1 MNYLVLILIFISLND
16 SFSKLGHV
24 NASVE
29 RIEIDSNG
37 FYSRITLYND
47 GQYIGLSGSS
57 SDYPNCV
64 AYSSDFGTNW
74 TIVDRMEKPNF
85 TYEYTKYYVDFK
97 DIYFNN
103 SEQLIIFSD
112 NNKFFQYGLNPLER
126 DEYLLQNEFSIE
138 DGRSLDVML
147 SKKDGDEYYIY
158 TRKNNS
164 TTYNDYSSIT
174 ILNHKS
180 KTRKNIP
187 FDMKKIQKLTDFRIG
202 ERDDSPYYDDE
213 FLTKDNCFFA
223 TIANWIDVGEE
234 YPILTRSLIKIRD
247 LENPEWEVVNIRFT
261 DSIANHFIYFD
272 DCQNG
277 FLSTSKTYQLLY
289 PRLYSTSDGG
299 KTWQKIYEDDEYKF
313 VFKSFRRA
321 NDSTLFAFS
330 GLSDI
335 FRSTD
340 NGFNWS
346 RIESENIG
354 RISDF
359 QIIDGR
365 TLLVAYNENT
375 IAKVTINENVTGIV
389 ESNNNLE
396 VSPPYPQPARTDVTI
411 ALDKSNFIIYEKD
424 IIIYDFLG
432 RKLENQFIEINDT
445 SIRWDC
451 STAQPGIYLINIKHG
466 TEEKAVK
473 VVVE

>member
-1 MNYLVLILIFISLND
+1 
-16 SFSKLGHV
+16 
-24 NASVE
+24 
-29 RIEIDSNG
+29 
-37 FYSRITLYND
+37 
-47 GQYIGLSGSS
+47 
-57 SDYPNCV
+57 
-64 AYSSDFGTNW
+64 
-74 TIVDRMEKPNF
+74 
-85 TYEYTKYYVDFK
+85 
-97 DIYFNN
+97 
-103 SEQLIIFSD
+103 
-112 NNKFFQYGLNPLER
+112 
-126 DEYLLQNEFSIE
+126 
-138 DGRSLDVML
+138 
-147 SKKDGDEYYIY
+147 
-158 TRKNNS
+158 
-164 TTYNDYSSIT
+164 
-174 ILNHKS
+174 
-180 KTRKNIP
+180 
-187 FDMKKIQKLTDFRIG
+187 MKKLQKLTDFRIG

-234 YPILTRSLIKIRD
+234 YPILTRSLIKISD

-346 RIESENIG
+346 IIESENIG

-375 IAKVTINENVTGIV
+375 IAKVTISDNITGIV
-389 ESNNNLE
+389 ESSNSLK
-396 VSPPYPQPARTDVTI
+396 VYPPYPNPAKSEVKVLFYWDINLPMTTD
-411 ALDKSNFIIYEKD
+411 D
-424 IIIYDFLG
+424 ISIYDITGKKIDAVGKISLV
-432 RKLENQFIEINDT
+432 KQESHYVNII
-445 SIRWDC
+445 WDC
-451 STAQPGIYLINIKHG
+451 SSVQPGIYLINIKHG